1 MQAQC
6 THCKKDTF
14 VAVEVYGLHLE
25 KAFEGKLIQPED
37 QNLLIDFWKA
47 YYANVRAL
55 YIAKKVSEKADSLLD
70 SLRDLISRM
79 RYVKL
84 GDPVLADDHN
94 THRRASEIAVKIS
107 KLICESN
114 PDIAY
119 LCTGLDSLLSLVP
132 VVRGGDIIR
141 SADRNALLSVVERV
155 YSVASALGPWPG
167 RVRVYLLPT
176 GLGDD
181 PWSAIKP
188 FLKDDTIIF
197 LPFNVPGL
205 KGEDL
210 KPYLDKYRL
219 VLVNMI
225 DTQPLYDGETETFY
239 QVLYITTR
247 IRGDYIALPVSVVD
261 KCFQYWCGDEYPILW
276 DYLTVNRSK
285 LPGFVQWAWSR
296 WLPEESFA
304 YVKHGRGAAVEIPC
318 DGFWNTPEQ
327 MILTLCALISCFLG
341 PVNELEIAYAGVYI
355 SDDPSWHKCYPLD
368 ACWEEVCESLYWEL
382 IDKR

>member
-14 VAVEVYGLHLE
+14 VAVEVYGLRLE
-25 KAFEGKLIQPED
+25 RAFEGKLIQPED
-37 QNLLIDFWKA
+37 QNLLVDFWKA
-47 YYANVRAL
+47 YCGHVRAL
-55 YIAKKVSEKADSLLD
+55 YTAKKMGAEAGSLLA

-84 GDPVLADDHN
+84 TDPVLADDHN
-94 THRRASEIAVKIS
+94 THRRAAEIAVKIS

-141 SADRNALLSVVERV
+141 SADRNSLLSVVERV
-155 YSVASALGPWPG
+155 YSVASAIGPWPG
-167 RVRVYLLPT
+167 RARVYLLPT
-176 GLGDD
+176 NLGDD

-197 LPFNVPGL
+197 LNFNVPGL
-205 KGEDL
+205 QGEDL

-225 DTQPLYDGETETFY
+225 DTQPFYDGETETFY
-239 QVLYITTR
+239 QVLYTTTR
-247 IRGDYIALPVSVVD
+247 IKGGYVSPVPVVD
-261 KCFQYWCGDEYPILW
+261 KCFQYWCGDSYPILY
-276 DYLTVNRSK
+276 DYLTVNESK
-285 LPGFVQWAWSR
+285 LPGFVQWAWSK
-296 WLPEESFA
+296 WFPEGSFA
-304 YVKHGRGAAVEIPC
+304 YVKHERGAVVEIPN
-318 DGFWNTPEQ
+318 DGFWKTPEQ
-327 MILTLCALISCFLG
+327 MVLTLCALVSCFLG
-341 PVNELEIAYAGVYI
+341 PVNELEIAYAGMYI
-355 SDDPSWHKCYPLD
+355 SDFPPGHKCYPLD
-368 ACWEEVCESLYWEL
+368 ACWKEVSESLYWKL